1 MKSKIIFFGSDQY
14 YQIVLDLLK
23 KDRRWQIVKSLKEK
37 PDVGV
42 LASYGQIL
50 KKEIL
55 EKPKHGILNIHP
67 SLLPKYRGPTPV
79 PTAIL
84 NGEQET
90 GVTIF
95 KMDEKVDHGPILSQF
110 KEEIRP
116 NDTAESLLKRLFLA
130 GTKVLTTILPS
141 YLEGKIELREQDDSQ
156 ATSTKKFTREDGKIN
171 WQEESAKIER
181 RIRAFYPWPGT
192 WTEIKI
198 KGKNKRLKILKAHLE
213 KNKLVLDQVQLEGKK
228 PVTYKQ
234 FKEGYSKVKIVKY
247 Q

>member
-1 MKSKIIFFGSDQY
+1 MKPKVIFFGSDQY
-14 YQIVLDLLK
+14 SQIVLDLLK
-23 KDRRWQIVKSLKEK
+23 KDQRWQIVKSLEEK
-37 PDVGV
+37 PDVGI

-50 KKEIL
+50 KKEVL

-95 KMDEKVDHGPILSQF
+95 KMDEKIDHGPILSQF

-130 GTKVLTTILPS
+130 GAKVLTTILLS

-156 ATSTKKFTREDGKIN
+156 ATPTKKFTREDGKIN
-171 WQEESAKIER
+171 WQEEPAKIER
-181 RIRAFYPWPGT
+181 KIRAFYPWPET
-192 WTEIKI
+192 WTEVTIKEE
-198 KGKNKRLKILKAHLE
+198 KKRLKILKAHLE
-213 KNKLVLDQVQLEGKK
+213 NNRLILDQVQLESKK
-228 PVTYKQ
+228 AVTYKQ
-234 FKEGYSKVKIVKY
+234 FKEGYPEAKIVS
-247 Q
+247 